1 MRLFLTGA
9 TGFVGL
15 NLLLEALRSGRYE
28 EIVAAVRD
36 PEKLRRQ
43 LAHEGVAEIGR
54 IRCLGWS
61 DPVPAGIDH
70 AVHCAGV
77 LFARDRT
84 AYFRVNVDDTLR
96 ILAALP
102 AAARVVVLSSQ
113 AAGGPTPEGE
123 ASRTAS
129 HPDAPITWYGESK
142 LAMENAVR
150 AARHD
155 TILLRPPMI
164 LGPRD
169 RATLPLFRMAAGA
182 FRLKPGLAPKTYSW
196 IAVRD
201 LVRGILAA
209 LHSNAEAPSA
219 PLAACAPDSI
229 TDTQLI
235 ETTAAVLGRRGRTLA
250 MPHLVVRGLSS
261 VVDAIPP
268 LRAATPSLTR
278 DRARDIFADHW
289 VVDGSEFRTRFAAP
303 PFASLRETL
312 AETAEWYAR
321 AGLLVMPPR
330 IT

>member
-15 NLLLEALRSGRYE
+15 NLLLEALRGGRYE

-36 PEKLRRQ
+36 PAKLRRQ
-43 LAHEGVAEIGR
+43 LAPEGVAESAK

-61 DPVPAGIDH
+61 DPIPADIDH

-77 LFARDRT
+77 LFARDRH

-96 ILAALP
+96 ILGALETS
-102 AAARVVVLSSQ
+102 AKVVVLSSQ
-113 AAGGPTPEGE
+113 AAGGPTPAGQS
-123 ASRTAS
+123 SRTAAD
-129 HPDAPITWYGESK
+129 PDAPITWYGESK
-142 LAMENAVR
+142 LAMEKAVR
-150 AARHD
+150 EARPGCV
-155 TILLRPPMI
+155 ILRPPMI

-209 LHSNAEAPSA
+209 LGDQGDAAA
-219 PLAACAPDSI
+219 PLAACAPESI
-229 TDTQLI
+229 TDTELI
-235 ETTAAVLGRRGRTLA
+235 ETTASVLGRRGRTLA

-268 LRAATPSLTR
+268 LRSATPSLTR
-278 DRARDIFADHW
+278 DRARDIFADRW
-289 VVDGSEFRTRFAAP
+289 VVDGSEFRVRFAPA